1 MGIESESLVESN
13 RPAVFRG
20 SDGVDGAGT
29 FKAAASTAFV
39 KFVVKEELVSLLA
52 GPDGGSLEFLEALG
66 DDGVASEVCEMS

>member
-20 SDGVDGAGT
+20 SDGVDDAGT

-39 KFVVKEELVSLLA
+39 KFVVKEELESFLA
-52 GPDGGSLEFLEALG
+52 
-66 DDGVASEVCEMS
+66 